1 MTETVSCPK
10 CKERLHS
17 NLSAQAYS
25 ELLSQL
31 TFLELECHKMRTE
44 IYCPDV
50 LEKHIETLPR
60 IYENLK
66 IILK

>member
-1 MTETVSCPK
+1 MKETVFCTN

-31 TFLELECHKMRTE
+31 TFLELECQKMKTE
-44 IYCPDV
+44 VYCPDV